1 MVSTCVMGTDSTGS
15 AAVKCRVDTH
25 NYRIALVCSVKSL
38 RLKDSAIYQRAMT
51 GLINSDCAWRRD
63 WAFASLATIDVTRN
77 GVRLTYAKRN

>member
-25 NYRIALVCSVKSL
+25 NYRIALVCSGQSL
-38 RLKDSAIYQRAMT
+38 RPKDSAIYQRVMT
-51 GLINSDCAWRRD
+51 GLLNRDCAWRRD

-77 GVRLTYAKRN
+77 GVRLTYANRN